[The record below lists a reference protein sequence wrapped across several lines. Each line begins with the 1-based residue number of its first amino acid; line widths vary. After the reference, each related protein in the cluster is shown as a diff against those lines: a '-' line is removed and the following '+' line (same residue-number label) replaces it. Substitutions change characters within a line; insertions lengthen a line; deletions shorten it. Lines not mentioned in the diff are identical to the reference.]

1 MEDALGVK
9 RKERVPRAGIGLAG
23 YISLILVPYREEGSK
38 GGRSLGRRNA
48 RATNHI
54 PPPSIFIRWVDGHPS
69 TTEGP
74 RRLRMRENIGSNV
87 PIPTWG
93 GTRRGGTKKCGM
105 TNVRLSAEC
114 RWRGGVWG
122 AGPGASSHRSTS
134 IDPRQ
139 TRTDAWLSP
148 PNPPSYVRAMNVRP
162 NDESNKQQTRKKNG

>member
-122 AGPGASSHRSTS
+122 AGPGALALGPHPPIARRRST
-134 IDPRQ
+134 PAKRGPMHG
-139 TRTDAWLSP
+139 SP
-148 PNPPSYVRAMNVRP
+148 HPIHHPTCAR
-162 NDESNKQQTRKKNG
+162 